1 MAKETDIAYLDLGK
15 IHNPIQEELTA
26 AYERVMSSQSFI
38 LGDECRKFEEEYAKY
53 CGAKYC
59 VGVGNGLDAI
69 RLILLAMNI
78 GAGDEVI
85 VPANTFIATVLAV
98 SYVGAVPVLVDA
110 KETDGLI
117 DIGKVEEKI
126 TSRTKAVIAVHLYG
140 RTVEMEPLL
149 ELAGRYR
156 LKVIE
161 DAAQA
166 HGAAYKGKRTGS
178 LCDAAAFS
186 FYPGKNLGALG
197 DGGAV
202 ATNDEELAKRVRMIA
217 NYGSEKKYCHV
228 YKGCN
233 SRLDELQAAFLRVKL
248 RYLDAWNNERKRIA
262 ARYLAE
268 IRSSAINMLPPVENE
283 EENVYHIFPV
293 FCGKRE
299 LLQSY
304 LENRGIG
311 TNIHYP
317 TPIYEQ
323 EAYREEMAQEK
334 YPVTAGICRRELSV
348 PLYAGM
354 EKWQV
359 DKVIEALNQFKG

>member
-1 MAKETDIAYLDLGK
+1 MGKEMDIPYLDLRK
-15 IHNPIQEELTA
+15 IHDPLKDEFKK
-26 AYERVMSSQSFI
+26 AYERVLDSQSFI
-38 LGDECRKFEEEYAKY
+38 LGSECQSFEKEYAEY
-53 CGAKYC
+53 CGARYC

-69 RLILLAMNI
+69 RLILLAMGI

-110 KETDGLI
+110 EEAGGLI
-117 DIGKVEEKI
+117 DIGKIEEKI
-126 TSRTKAVIAVHLYG
+126 TSKTKAIIAVHLYG
-140 RTVEMEPLL
+140 RTVDMSPLL
-149 ELAGRYR
+149 ELAGKYR
-156 LKVIE
+156 FKVLE

-166 HGAAYKGKRTGS
+166 HGAAYKGKRAGN
-178 LCDAAAFS
+178 LADAAAFS

-202 ATNDEELAKRVRMIA
+202 VTNDKALADKVRMLA
-217 NYGSEKKYCHV
+217 NYGSEKKYRHI

-248 RYLDAWNNERKRIA
+248 KYLDRWNNERKRIA
-262 ARYLAE
+262 GRYEKEVHSPA
-268 IRSSAINMLPPVENE
+268 IRLFSPTENK

-293 FCGKRE
+293 FCEKRE
-299 LLQSY
+299 LLQKY
-304 LENRGIG
+304 LADCGIG

-323 EAYREEMAQEK
+323 EAYCREMSQAD
-334 YPVTAGICRRELSV
+334 YPVTTGICSQELSI

-354 EKWQV
+354 EEWQI
-359 DKVIEALNQFKG
+359 DKVIEAINRFEG